1 MHSREEQ
8 MAAFGR
14 LLDVMDDLR
23 EKCPWDR
30 VQTNETLR
38 PNTIEEVYELSD
50 ALLNDDDM
58 NICKELGDVLLHVVF
73 YAKIGSEKGEF
84 DIADVCDK
92 LCQKLI
98 YRHPHIYGEVKV
110 DGTEKVLNNWE
121 ELKLKEKDGNKR
133 TLSGVPN
140 SLPSLIKAFRIQEK
154 ARNVG
159 FDWADANGAWDKLA
173 EEFSELREA
182 IAADAA
188 THPQKEGDRP
198 QLSQFNEVE
207 NEYGDV
213 LFAAVNVG
221 RLSGLN
227 PDSAL
232 EHTNQKFTRRFNY
245 MEEKAIQ
252 QGRKLREMTLD
263 EMDVLWEEA
272 KALEGEKAKGQ
283 RPTDE

>member
-1 MHSREEQ
+1 

-159 FDWADANGAWDKLA
+159 FDWADANGAWDKLS
-173 EEFSELREA
+173 EEFRELREA

-188 THPQKEGDRP
+188 AHPQKEGDRP

-252 QGRKLREMTLD
+252 QGRKLREMTLE

-272 KALEGEKAKGQ
+272 KALEGERAKGQ
-283 RPTDE
+283 RPSDD